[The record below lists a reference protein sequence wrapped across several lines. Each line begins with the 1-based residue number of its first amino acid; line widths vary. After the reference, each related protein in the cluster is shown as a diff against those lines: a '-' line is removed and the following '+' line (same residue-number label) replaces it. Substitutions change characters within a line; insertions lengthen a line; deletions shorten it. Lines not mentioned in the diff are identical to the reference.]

1 MKKGDIMPNGFV
13 LGRGREPLNL
23 TEAQIRYAMKNSK
36 SNSGAARF
44 LNISLTTYEKY
55 SKRYIDSESGKHLWD
70 VQKNKRGKGVKK
82 PYNITKGKY
91 ALKDILEGKYP
102 NYSVHQLKNR
112 LLNNSD
118 KVDFK
123 PCCHNCGFDEKR
135 ITDDKVPLILDHI
148 NDDWKDHIIENLRF
162 LCYNCFHNLKG
173 NLRGGQPQWRVEQIQ
188 KAKETIK
195 SKKEENKL

>member
-1 MKKGDIMPNGFV
+1 MKKGDVMPNGFV

-55 SKRYIDSESGKHLWD
+55 SKRYIDSD
-70 VQKNKRGKGVKK
+70 
-82 PYNITKGKY
+82 
-91 ALKDILEGKYP
+91 
-102 NYSVHQLKNR
+102 YSVHQLKNR

-123 PCCHNCGFDEKR
+123 PCCHNCGYDEKR
-135 ITDDKVPLILDHI
+135 ITDGKVPLILDHI
-148 NDDWKDHIIENLRF
+148 DDNWKNHILKNLRF

-195 SKKEENKL
+195 SKQKEK

>member
-1 MKKGDIMPNGFV
+1 MKKGDKMPNGFV
-13 LGRGREPLNL
+13 VGRGREPLNL

-44 LNISLTTYEKY
+44 LNISLTTYQKY
-55 SKRYIDSESGKHLWD
+55 SKRYIDEETGKDLWD
-70 VQKNKRGKGVKK
+70 LQKNKRGKGVKK

-102 NYSVHQLKNR
+102 KYSVHQLKKR
-112 LLNNSD
+112 LINNGT
-118 KVDFK
+118 KVEF
-123 PCCHNCGFDEKR
+123 PHNCHQCGYDEKR

-148 NDDWKDHIIENLRF
+148 NDDWTDHVKKNLRF

-173 NLRGGQPQWRVEQIQ
+173 NLRGKQPRWRMEQVK
-188 KAKETIK
+188 KANQTIK
-195 SKKEENKL
+195 LKNKD